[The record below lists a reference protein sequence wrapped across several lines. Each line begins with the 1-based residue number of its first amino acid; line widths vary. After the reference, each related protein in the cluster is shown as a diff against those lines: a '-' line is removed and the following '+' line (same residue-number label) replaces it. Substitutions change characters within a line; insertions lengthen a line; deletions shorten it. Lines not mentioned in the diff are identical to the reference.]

1 VWNGIAPAAR
11 DFRPHTGGVLSPVDL
26 GVVGLLTLISS
37 DSAEQV
43 VHQRIRE
50 LDGDRLIGQQ

>member
-11 DFRPHTGGVLSPVDL
+11 ATFDLIPVGSQPVDL
-26 GVVGLLTLISS
+26 GVVGRLTLISS